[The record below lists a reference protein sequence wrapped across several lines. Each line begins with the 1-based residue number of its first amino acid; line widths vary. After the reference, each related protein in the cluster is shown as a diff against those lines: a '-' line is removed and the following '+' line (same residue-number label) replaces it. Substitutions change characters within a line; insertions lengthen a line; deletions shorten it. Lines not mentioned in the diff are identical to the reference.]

1 MVAKRILATKDGV
14 FLKNRQKKLL
24 DLLESSGP
32 GLHRLL
38 TRLTFREEIAEEL
51 MQELFIKLSNYGGLD
66 KVRNLG
72 AFARTTAMN
81 LAFDWRRRQKL
92 ATTAIHELSEEAAK
106 VKAPLDML
114 VLNEELLQ
122 TLDAIEKLNP
132 EARQVLV
139 MRTIEKAGYEEISDQ
154 VGKSVH
160 HIRGICHRARKQLK
174 EILEKPNS
182 QQPKMRGI

>member
-1 MVAKRILATKDGV
+1 MKK
-14 FLKNRQKKLL
+14 RQKKLL
-24 DLLESSGP
+24 KLLESSGP
-32 GLHRLL
+32 SLHRLL
-38 TRLTFREEIAEEL
+38 TRLTLREEIAEDL
-51 MQELFIKLSNYGGLD
+51 MQELFIKLNNYGGLG

-92 ATTAIHELSEEAAK
+92 STAAIHELGEEAAK
-106 VKAPLDML
+106 TQGPLERL
-114 VLNEELLQ
+114 VLNEELVQ
-122 TLDAIEKLNP
+122 TLDAIEKLGP

-139 MRTIEKAGYEEISDQ
+139 MRTIEQADYEEIAEQ
-154 VGKSVH
+154 VGKSAH

-182 QQPKMRGI
+182 QQPKMGGI